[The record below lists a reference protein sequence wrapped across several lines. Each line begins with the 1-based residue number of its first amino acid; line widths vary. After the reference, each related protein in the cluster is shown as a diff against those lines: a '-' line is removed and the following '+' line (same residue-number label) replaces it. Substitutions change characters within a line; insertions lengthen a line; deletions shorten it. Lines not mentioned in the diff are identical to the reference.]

1 MCFGKNIA
9 FMEMTKMV
17 PTFLR
22 HFDVELTHPE
32 RPLIEKNFFFVLQE
46 GLIVNIKPRDG
57 YTEQQTNGGAEKE
70 GNEY

>member
-1 MCFGKNIA
+1 VA
-9 FMEMTKMV
+9 FVEVRNYML
-17 PTFLR
+17 TF
-22 HFDVELTHPE
+22 FSS
-32 RPLIEKNFFFVLQE
+32 FFVLQE

>member
-1 MCFGKNIA
+1 ML
-9 FMEMTKMV
+9 
-17 PTFLR
+17 TF
-22 HFDVELTHPE
+22 FSS
-32 RPLIEKNFFFVLQE
+32 FFVLQE